1 MNRVEREK
9 TKAGPTR
16 CTESN
21 PLELAEHTS
30 ARSQKQKSESKIDWA
45 TLAVLVLTAIL
56 YLVRLGSRALWASE
70 FRWAEI
76 AREML
81 LTRNYFWPTINGR
94 LYFDKPLGSYWLVL
108 AAAWVTGHLNET
120 ASRIPSAAAG
130 IIAVAL
136 LILLAR
142 RLYDSRTGLA
152 AGIILATSFSFAFWA
167 RTASADVE
175 TIAGELG
182 ALLIFAKN
190 ENRSG
195 WWVVPMWVLMA

>member
-9 TKAGPTR
+9 TKAGPNR

-56 YLVRLGSRALWASE
+56 YLVRLGSRALLASE

-76 AREML
+76 ARELL

-94 LYFDKPLGSYWLVL
+94 LYFDKPLGSYWMVL
-108 AAAWVTGHLNET
+108 ASTPITGGVNE
-120 ASRIPSAAAG
+120 AAARLPAAISG
-130 IIAVAL
+130 LIAVAL

-142 RLYDSRTGLA
+142 YLYGVRTGAA
-152 AGIILATSFSFAFWA
+152 AGLILATS
-167 RTASADVE
+167 
-175 TIAGELG
+175 LG
-182 ALLIFAKN
+182 F
-190 ENRSG
+190 
-195 WWVVPMWVLMA
+195 